1 MTSSPEGGRGG
12 KPKDD
17 KWWHDDRGGGGT
29 TKDDNPRNQS
39 LDLLLNY
46 TWSFKE
52 YVGGYLSRRFWTGKN
67 TLLSNII
74 HQGPGR
80 FQQPL

>member
-1 MTSSPEGGRGG
+1 MTSSPEGGEGVG
-12 KPKDD
+12 QKMTNDD
-17 KWWHDDRGGGGT
+17 MMTGGGGGT

-52 YVGGYLSRRFWTGKN
+52 YFGGYLSRRF
-67 TLLSNII
+67 
-74 HQGPGR
+74 
-80 FQQPL
+80 

>member
-1 MTSSPEGGRGG
+1 MLLGQDAADEVTMLLLPIKRAS
-12 KPKDD
+12 
-17 KWWHDDRGGGGT
+17 GGGT

-52 YVGGYLSRRFWTGKN
+52 YVGGYLSRRF
-67 TLLSNII
+67 
-74 HQGPGR
+74 
-80 FQQPL
+80 